1 MRHKTTD
8 SQFKMRQS
16 TAGRVKVRS
25 CDGTRVLRNQ
35 WRPFGRQVVLSCQ
48 SAADGRPPLN
58 GKAFDGQVQCCGART
73 LGRTATSGNAASTF
87 ASKVASGRFSRLASS
102 TNRVSYTGTPDRTAR
117 SRAPCHKV
125 LLGTD

>member
-58 GKAFDGQVQCCGART
+58 GKAFGGQGGA
-73 LGRTATSGNAASTF
+73 SSIGND
-87 ASKVASGRFSRLASS
+87 RNFSRLIRDDCDVVWGQGLSK
-102 TNRVSYTGTPDRTAR
+102 G
-117 SRAPCHKV
+117 SRHSCRLAHRALP
-125 LLGTD
+125 